1 MALYKFIMLNK
12 TPFKFAINGMLTLLG
27 IILIFHLLVLL
38 QVIPYQIVWG
48 GRLQSVADMQRFEI
62 ISILVNGLIILV
74 ILLKSGYIKH
84 IIPIKI
90 IDALMWV
97 IVGLF
102 ALNTVGN
109 LFAQTATE
117 MIVFTPMTII
127 LAILCYRIVTYRE
140 EGV

>member
-1 MALYKFIMLNK
+1 MLNNI
-12 TPFKFAINGMLTLLG
+12 PFKFAINGMLTLLG
-27 IILIFHLLVLL
+27 FVLAFHVLVLL
-38 QVIPYQIVWG
+38 QIIPYQIVWG

-62 ISILVNGLIILV
+62 VSILVNDLIILV

-84 IIPIKI
+84 SIPMKI
-90 IDALMWV
+90 INGLMWV

-117 MIVFTPMTII
+117 MIVFTPMTIVS
-127 LAILCYRIVTYRE
+127 AILCLRIVTYRGE
-140 EGV
+140 RV